1 MGDPQ
6 QGARACC
13 TTLLSKSYPTPFFP
27 PELRSKRFMF
37 LWRGLGGGEK
47 VNTQRAHGALGIG
60 EEAFPQPPLLSCL
73 TKDKSD
79 SPRLPAVR
87 DEP

>member
-1 MGDPQ
+1 MTRSREPGPA
-6 QGARACC
+6 ARHCSASR
-13 TTLLSKSYPTPFFP
+13 TRLLFP

>member
-13 TTLLSKSYPTPFFP
+13 RHCSANRTR
-27 PELRSKRFMF
+27 LRFSPRIKKQKIYVS
-37 LWRGLGGGEK
+37 LEGGGGEK

-60 EEAFPQPPLLSCL
+60 EEAFPQPPLLS
-73 TKDKSD
+73 
-79 SPRLPAVR
+79 PA
-87 DEP
+87 

>member
-13 TTLLSKSYPTPFFP
+13 TAQQVVPDSFFP